1 MHAHRHSNVETAV
14 EEAQKSVSGG
24 RDETEE
30 QRDVS
35 AHVRLAETYVRREEG
50 QDAENVLQEEKKE
63 RRKVLADETTHL
75 DRIGHFSETDMKVAL
90 ERFRELQERP
100 HGKLSQELLES
111 YDVLAKVSKDLQDV
125 ADEVHN
131 LPQISYEF
139 KDQLDMYSKMCET
152 KWKKTATNMETEEA
166 SDGDLDEVAH
176 SSEFEHIMALKA
188 EMKLSEA
195 AELLHNCTNLPK
207 GTREG
212 IRAELGKDLLE
223 LAHCA
228 GPQDME
234 FFHDCVR
241 TLGVEL
247 NYPELAVQA
256 FIRFHDRRQAF
267 LLQAIEDIPKV
278 NEEEHNTAILE
289 LIDTYF
295 CTISETFEAF
305 KDVLGAARRGQQ
317 ILAPFV
323 IWIRGQ
329 SSELFQSKLSLV
341 AAQGSIPSAGLE
353 SVLEHFTRQF
363 AGRYSIYLRK
373 VTLLQ

>member
-1 MHAHRHSNVETAV
+1 MRNQRHANVETAT
-14 EEAQKSVSGG
+14 EEAEKSARGR

-35 AHVRLAETYVRREEG
+35 AHVRVAETYVRRDEG
-50 QDAENVLQEEKKE
+50 QDVDDVLYEEKKD
-63 RRKVLADETTHL
+63 RRKVLADETPHL

-90 ERFRELQERP
+90 ERFRELQKRP
-100 HGKLSQELLES
+100 HRQLSQELLES
-111 YDVLAKVSKDLQDV
+111 YDVLAKVSKDLQEV

-131 LPQISYEF
+131 LPQVSYEF
-139 KDQLDMYSKMCET
+139 KNQLDMYSKMSET
-152 KWKKTATNMETEEA
+152 KWKKTTINMETEDA
-166 SDGDLDEVAH
+166 SDGDLDEGVQ
-176 SSEFEHIMALKA
+176 SPEFEHIAALKA

-195 AELLHNCTNLPK
+195 AKVLQTCTNIPQGK
-207 GTREG
+207 REE

-223 LAHCA
+223 LAHFA

-256 FIRFHDRRQAF
+256 FIRFHDRRQAS

-278 NEEEHNTAILE
+278 NEEEHNIAILE

-305 KDVLGAARRGQQ
+305 KQVLGAARRGQQ

-323 IWIRGQ
+323 IWVRGQ
-329 SSELFQSKLSLV
+329 SCEHFQGKLSVV
-341 AAQGSIPSAGLE
+341 AAQSSIPPAGLE
-353 SVLEHFTRQF
+353 SILAHFTQQF
-363 AGRYSIYLRK
+363 AGRYGIYLRK
-373 VTLLQ
+373 VTLLS